1 MAKNKILARPNIY
14 NLMFIKRFY
23 LNLNSKERGYHM
35 IKYNKILL
43 KLSLI
48 VSLLV
53 ACGLTGET
61 KIRLESS
68 AQEIKDE
75 INKIKAN
82 AKKEGVNFEAFTNT
96 QTGSKVSKKPEFI
109 LKAKIQA
116 IQVAGKFVK
125 AIKEE
130 AEKLKKSGSSGAF
143 SAMYDLML
151 DVSKPLE
158 EIGIQKMTG
167 TVTQAAQKTPATTAE
182 GILAIAQ
189 AMEEK
194 LKNVTTKQQEALK
207 NLDKKAT
214 TATTT

>member
-1 MAKNKILARPNIY
+1 MTKYIKN
-14 NLMFIKRFY
+14 
-23 LNLNSKERGYHM
+23 
-35 IKYNKILL
+35 LL

-96 QTGSKVSKKPEFI
+96 KTGSRVSEKPEFI

-116 IQVAGKFVK
+116 IQVAEKFVK

-130 AEKLKKSGSSGAF
+130 AEKLKNSGSSGAF

-167 TVTQAAQKTPATTAE
+167 TVTQEAEKTPATTAE

-194 LKNVTTKQQEALK
+194 LKNVNKKQHEALK
-207 NLDKKAT
+207 NLQGKAN
-214 TATTT
+214 ATTT